1 MKLWVVRETR
11 GMTYEGD
18 TYISGVYSTQEAAAE
33 AVRLL
38 EGQQFRPDEAAAEEF
53 ELDAPVRM
61 RL

>member
-1 MKLWVVRETR
+1 
-11 GMTYEGD
+11 MTYEGD

-61 RL
+61 QL